1 MFECKV
7 CGLLSLGGDAC
18 PACGSQ
24 IRTDLSV
31 DDQDNSPLPNEIPGL
46 DEAVES
52 WYQLDGNEQIES
64 KEEPQQVVDDSDS
77 SKQQGSLPFGFNG
90 DSNTNEPNLPFG
102 IGSNAQGVPFEDAGE
117 ERLPSVVGER
127 EEVTKSE
134 EEISI
139 PSPSSPPPSPSP
151 PSSSPSPSPSP
162 SPPQE
167 QPQAPIIAPAPAVEV
182 EEKIKPLFESTVE
195 PQQAV
200 QISMPEPEV
209 VVESTKIVEASEDN
223 EMWTINAATPDMEQI
238 YSAKEQVVEYV
249 HESDEPVRYATNTE
263 SYFNPETNSNSQNTA
278 QQFHSPL
285 ESIPVNNQSPL
296 ILELHPAK
304 ALGVDLSQH
313 PNLEGIL
320 AEAFYSIGAED
331 WNNAAESFQQLAASI
346 PNDASIFNNYG
357 LSLLQRALVMTQSQ
371 NPEIVSQSE
380 TQFRSSIVSLREAAK
395 TEPGNPTILVNLSHA
410 LLASGRIDK
419 ALQIIK
425 VHNSTNNSKEG
436 QNLEAAALAAQGQGA
451 LAKQMLQTVHNEL
464 NQSSKPHLFDEIIS
478 SNLAKLA

>member
-7 CGLLSLGGDAC
+7 CGLLSLGGNAC

-46 DEAVES
+46 DEAAES
-52 WYQLDGNEQIES
+52 WYQLDGNEQLES

-90 DSNTNEPNLPFG
+90 DSNTNMPNLPFG

-117 ERLPSVVGER
+117 ERLPSVVAVR
-127 EEVTKSE
+127 EEVVNSE
-134 EEISI
+134 EAISI
-139 PSPSSPPPSPSP
+139 
-151 PSSSPSPSPSP
+151 PSPSPSP
-162 SPPQE
+162 SQE
-167 QPQAPIIAPAPAVEV
+167 QPETPIIAPAPAVEV
-182 EEKIKPLFESTVE
+182 EEKINPLFESTVE
-195 PQQAV
+195 PQQTV

-209 VVESTKIVEASEDN
+209 VVESTKIVEASDDN

-249 HESDEPVRYATNTE
+249 HESDEPVIYATNSE
-263 SYFNPETNSNSQNTA
+263 SHFNPEMNSNSQNTA
-278 QQFHSPL
+278 QEFHSPL

-331 WNNAAESFQQLAASI
+331 WNGAAESFQQLAASK

-395 TEPGNPTILVNLSHA
+395 TQPDNPIILLNLSHA

-425 VHNSTNNSKEG
+425 VHNSTTNSKEG
-436 QNLEAAALAAQGQGA
+436 QNLEAAALAAQGHGA
-451 LAKQMLQTVHNEL
+451 LAKQMLQTVYNEL
-464 NQSSKPHLFDEIIS
+464 NQTSKPHLFDEIIS

>member
-1 MFECKV
+1 M
-7 CGLLSLGGDAC
+7 CGLLSLGGNAC

-46 DEAVES
+46 DEAAES
-52 WYQLDGNEQIES
+52 WYQLDGNEQLES
-64 KEEPQQVVDDSDS
+64 KQEPQQVVDDSDS
-77 SKQQGSLPFGFNG
+77 SKEQGGLPFGFNG

-117 ERLPSVVGER
+117 ERLPSVVGEQVVAVQS
-127 EEVTKSE
+127 EEV
-134 EEISI
+134 ISI
-139 PSPSSPPPSPSP
+139 PSP
-151 PSSSPSPSPSP
+151 
-162 SPPQE
+162 PQK
-167 QPQAPIIAPAPAVEV
+167 QPEAPIIVPPPTVEVQPEAPIIVPPPPLPPPPTVEV
-182 EEKIKPLFESTVE
+182 EEQTNPLFESTVE

-200 QISMPEPEV
+200 EISMPEPEA
-209 VVESTKIVEASEDN
+209 VVEATQIIEANADN
-223 EMWTINAATPDMEQI
+223 EMWTINAATPDMEEI
-238 YSAKEQVVEYV
+238 YSTEEQVVDYV
-249 HESDEPVRYATNTE
+249 HESDEPVIFATN
-263 SYFNPETNSNSQNTA
+263 SKSHFNPEKNSNSQNTS
-278 QQFHSPL
+278 QEFHSPL
-285 ESIPVNNQSPL
+285 ESIPVDDQSLL

-331 WNNAAESFQQLAASI
+331 WNSAAESFQQLAASK

-357 LSLLQRALVMTQSQ
+357 LSLLQRALVMNKSQ

-380 TQFRSSIVSLREAAK
+380 TQFRSSILSLREAAK
-395 TEPGNPTILVNLSHA
+395 TQPGNPTILLNLSHA

-425 VHNSTNNSKEG
+425 VHNSTTNSKEG

-451 LAKQMLQTVHNEL
+451 LAKQMLQAVHNEL

-478 SNLAKLA
+478 SNLAKFA

>member
-1 MFECKV
+1 VFECKV
-7 CGLLSLGGDAC
+7 CGLLSLGGNAC

-46 DEAVES
+46 DEAAES
-52 WYQLDGNEQIES
+52 WYQLDGNEQLES

-90 DSNTNEPNLPFG
+90 DSNTNMPNLPFG

-117 ERLPSVVGER
+117 ERLPSVVAVR
-127 EEVTKSE
+127 EEVVNSE
-134 EEISI
+134 EAISI
-139 PSPSSPPPSPSP
+139 P
-151 PSSSPSPSPSP
+151 SPSPSPSP
-162 SPPQE
+162 SQE
-167 QPQAPIIAPAPAVEV
+167 QPETPIIAPAPAVEV
-182 EEKIKPLFESTVE
+182 EEKINPLFESTVE
-195 PQQAV
+195 PQQTV

-209 VVESTKIVEASEDN
+209 VVESTKIVEASDDN

-249 HESDEPVRYATNTE
+249 HESDEPVIYATNSE
-263 SYFNPETNSNSQNTA
+263 SHFNPEMNSNSQNTA
-278 QQFHSPL
+278 QEFHSPL

-331 WNNAAESFQQLAASI
+331 WNGAAESFQQLAASK

-357 LSLLQRALVMTQSQ
+357 LSLLQRALVYL
-371 NPEIVSQSE
+371 NPK
-380 TQFRSSIVSLREAAK
+380 L
-395 TEPGNPTILVNLSHA
+395 
-410 LLASGRIDK
+410 
-419 ALQIIK
+419 
-425 VHNSTNNSKEG
+425 NS
-436 QNLEAAALAAQGQGA
+436 A
-451 LAKQMLQTVHNEL
+451 
-464 NQSSKPHLFDEIIS
+464 PP
-478 SNLAKLA
+478 

>member
-7 CGLLSLGGDAC
+7 CGLLSLGGNAC

-46 DEAVES
+46 DEAAES
-52 WYQLDGNEQIES
+52 WYQLDGNEQLES

-117 ERLPSVVGER
+117 ERLPSVVAER
-127 EEVTKSE
+127 EEVVNSE
-134 EEISI
+134 EAISI
-139 PSPSSPPPSPSP
+139 PP
-151 PSSSPSPSPSP
+151 SPSPSPSP
-162 SPPQE
+162 SQE
-167 QPQAPIIAPAPAVEV
+167 QPKAPIIAPAPAVKV
-182 EEKIKPLFESTVE
+182 EEKINPLFESTIE
-195 PQQAV
+195 PQQV
-200 QISMPEPEV
+200 VEISMPEPEV
-209 VVESTKIVEASEDN
+209 VVESTKIVEASDDN

-249 HESDEPVRYATNTE
+249 HESDEPVIYAINSE
-263 SYFNPETNSNSQNTA
+263 SHFNPETDSNSQNTG
-278 QQFHSPL
+278 QEFHSPL
-285 ESIPVNNQSPL
+285 ESIPVNNQSLL

-304 ALGVDLSQH
+304 ALGVDLSEH

-320 AEAFYSIGAED
+320 AEAFYSIGVED
-331 WNNAAESFQQLAASI
+331 WNSAAESFQQLAASK

-395 TEPGNPTILVNLSHA
+395 TQPGNPTILLNLSHA

-425 VHNSTNNSKEG
+425 VHNSTTNSKEG

-478 SNLAKLA
+478 SNLAKFA

>member
-7 CGLLSLGGDAC
+7 CGLLSLGGNAC

-46 DEAVES
+46 DEAAES
-52 WYQLDGNEQIES
+52 WYQLDGNEQLES

-90 DSNTNEPNLPFG
+90 DSNINMPNLPFG

-117 ERLPSVVGER
+117 ERLPSVVAVR
-127 EEVTKSE
+127 EEVVNSE
-134 EEISI
+134 EAISI
-139 PSPSSPPPSPSP
+139 P
-151 PSSSPSPSPSP
+151 SPSPSPSP
-162 SPPQE
+162 SQE
-167 QPQAPIIAPAPAVEV
+167 QPETPIIAPAPAVEV
-182 EEKIKPLFESTVE
+182 EEKINPLFESTVE
-195 PQQAV
+195 PQQTV

-209 VVESTKIVEASEDN
+209 VVESTKIVEASDDN

-249 HESDEPVRYATNTE
+249 HESDEPVIYATNSE
-263 SYFNPETNSNSQNTA
+263 SHFNPEMNSNSQNTA
-278 QQFHSPL
+278 QEFHSPL

-331 WNNAAESFQQLAASI
+331 WNGAAESFQQLAASK

-395 TEPGNPTILVNLSHA
+395 TQPDNPIILLNLSHA

-425 VHNSTNNSKEG
+425 VHNSTTNSKEG
-436 QNLEAAALAAQGQGA
+436 QNLEAAALAAQGHGA
-451 LAKQMLQTVHNEL
+451 LAKQMLQTVYNEL
-464 NQSSKPHLFDEIIS
+464 NQTSKPHLFDEIIS

>member
-1 MFECKV
+1 V
-7 CGLLSLGGDAC
+7 CGLLSLGGNAC

-46 DEAVES
+46 DEAAES
-52 WYQLDGNEQIES
+52 WYQLDGNEQLES
-64 KEEPQQVVDDSDS
+64 KEEPQHVVDDSDT
-77 SKQQGSLPFGFNG
+77 SKEQGGLPFGFNG

-117 ERLPSVVGER
+117 ERLPSVVAER
-127 EEVTKSE
+127 EEVVKSDE
-134 EEISI
+134 AISI
-139 PSPSSPPPSPSP
+139 PSPSPSPSTS
-151 PSSSPSPSPSP
+151 PSLSPSPSPSP
-162 SPPQE
+162 SQE
-167 QPQAPIIAPAPAVEV
+167 QSEAPIIAPAPSVEV
-182 EEKIKPLFESTVE
+182 EEKTNPLFESTVE

-209 VVESTKIVEASEDN
+209 VVESTKIVEASDDN

-249 HESDEPVRYATNTE
+249 HESDEPVIYATNTE
-263 SYFNPETNSNSQNTA
+263 SYFNPETNSNSQNAA
-278 QQFHSPL
+278 QEFQSPL

-304 ALGVDLSQH
+304 ALGVDLSEH

-331 WNNAAESFQQLAASI
+331 WNSAAESFQQLAASI

-395 TEPGNPTILVNLSHA
+395 TQPGNPTILLNLSHA

-425 VHNSTNNSKEG
+425 VHNSTTNSKEG